1 MDVRM
6 VGIWGMGG
14 IGKTTLARAIYEQ
27 ISGQFEGCCFL
38 PNVEHL
44 ASKGDDYLRKELL
57 SKVLRD
63 KNIDV
68 TITSVKARFHSKKVL
83 IVIDNVNHRSIL
95 KTLVGELDWF
105 GPQSRIIITT
115 RDKHV
120 LTMHGVDVIYEVQK
134 LQDDKAI
141 ELFNH
146 HAFINH
152 PPTEDV
158 MELSQRVIAYAQGLP
173 LALEVLGSSL
183 CKKSKDEWE
192 CALNKLE
199 KIPDMEIRKV
209 LQTSFDELDD
219 DQKNIFLDIAIFF
232 NEVEEDFTTE
242 MLNSFGFSAISGIR
256 TLIDKSLIGNLD
268 DELHMHDLLIEMGKE
283 IVRRTSPKEPGKRTR
298 LWEQQ
303 DICHVLE
310 KNMVRVKYIILYI
323 YIGKFKLQKYYFSLT
338 IYSSVLFVR
347 FCMLFTYS
355 YQYC

>member
-1 MDVRM
+1 MAVDSCIRELESLLCLPSMDVRM

-14 IGKTTLARAIYEQ
+14 IGKTTLARAIYDR
-27 ISGQFEGCCFL
+27 ISGDFEGWCFL

-57 SKVLRD
+57 SRVLRD

-120 LTMHGVDVIYEVQK
+120 LTIHGVNDIYEVQK
-134 LQDDKAI
+134 LHDDKAI
-141 ELFNH
+141 ELFSH
-146 HAFINH
+146 HAFMNH

-158 MELSQRVIAYAQGLP
+158 MELSKRIMDYAQGLP

-183 CKKSKDEWE
+183 CRKSKGEWE
-192 CALNKLE
+192 CALKKLE
-199 KIPDMEIRKV
+199 KIPNMQIHKV

-219 DQKNIFLDIAIFF
+219 DEKNIFLDIVVYF
-232 NEVEEDFTTE
+232 NKFEQDITTE
-242 MLNSFGFSAISGIR
+242 ILNSFGFSAISGIR
-256 TLIDKSLIGNLD
+256 TLIDKSLVNILD
-268 DELHMHDLLIEMGKE
+268 DKLHMHDLLIEMGKE
-283 IVRRTSPKEPGKRTR
+283 IIRQTSPKDPGKRNR

-310 KNMVRVKYIILYI
+310 KNMVRI
-323 YIGKFKLQKYYFSLT
+323 
-338 IYSSVLFVR
+338 R
-347 FCMLFTYS
+347 
-355 YQYC
+355 